1 MIISINA
8 GILDL
13 FHKSIKGIMM
23 SNSIPPQ
30 DMRIAQYSMI
40 SAESENAFLV
50 GVSYG
55 DQTTEVVKEHLSELK
70 MLAETAGAK
79 VVGQITQKLRKI
91 NPQYFIGKGKAL
103 QIIEQAKIL
112 NVKLIIFDDEL
123 NPGQV
128 KNFLRL
134 AKNIKIIDR
143 NGLILDIFRKHAQ
156 TREAK
161 TQVELAQLEYIL
173 PRLTRQ
179 WSHLER
185 QMGGIGTLA
194 GMGESQIE
202 VDRRLIR
209 QRISKLK
216 KNLTYIEKERQ
227 TQSKRRK
234 DEYRVALVGY
244 TNAGKS
250 TLMRAL
256 SGEDVLIQDQ
266 LFATLDT
273 TIRKVQLDKYHS
285 ILLSDTVGFI
295 RKLPHDLV
303 ASFRSTLLEVLESNL
318 ILVVLDAGSDQVSE
332 HLKTIGEVLKE
343 LGAERYE
350 ALTVLNKIDLIS
362 ENGKMNYLK
371 RKYPDAIMVSAK
383 DQLRLDRLIAEMIKS
398 MNAGYETV
406 EITFSYEQG
415 KELAK
420 AQENVEVLERHYQ
433 NDSIRLKIKGRRN
446 RVKQII
452 NQYQ

>member
-1 MIISINA
+1 MDRTEIR
-8 GILDL
+8 
-13 FHKSIKGIMM
+13 KSEK
-23 SNSIPPQ
+23 
-30 DMRIAQYSMI
+30 
-40 SAESENAFLV
+40 AFLV
-50 GVSYG
+50 GVLHG
-55 DQTTEVVKEHLSELK
+55 KQNAEVVKEHLSELK
-70 MLAETAGAK
+70 QLAETAGAT
-79 VVGQITQKLRKI
+79 VVGQITQNLRKI

-103 QIIEQAKIL
+103 QIIEQAKTL
-112 NVKLIIFDDEL
+112 NVELIIFDDEL

-128 KNFLRL
+128 KNFLQL

-194 GMGESQIE
+194 GMGEAQIE

-216 KNLTYIEKERQ
+216 KELTYIEKERQ

-256 SGEDVLIQDQ
+256 SGEDVFIQDQ

-303 ASFRSTLLEVLESNL
+303 ASFRSTLLEVLEANL
-318 ILVVLDAGSDQVSE
+318 ILVVLDAASDQVSE
-332 HLKTIGEVLKE
+332 HMNTIEEVLKE
-343 LGAERYE
+343 LGAERHKS
-350 ALTVLNKIDLIS
+350 LTVLNKIDLIL
-362 ENGKMNYLK
+362 ENGRMNFLK

-383 DQLRLDRLIAEMIKS
+383 DQLRLDRLIAEMIKTI
-398 MNAGYETV
+398 NADYKTV

-415 KELAK
+415 KELAN

-433 NDSIRLKIKGRRN
+433 NDSIRLKIKGKRD
-446 RVKQII
+446 RVNQII

>member
-1 MIISINA
+1 
-8 GILDL
+8 LDRTEIR
-13 FHKSIKGIMM
+13 KSEK
-23 SNSIPPQ
+23 
-30 DMRIAQYSMI
+30 
-40 SAESENAFLV
+40 AFLV
-50 GVSYG
+50 GVLHG
-55 DQTTEVVKEHLSELK
+55 KQNAEVVKEHLSELK
-70 MLAETAGAK
+70 QLAETAGAT
-79 VVGQITQKLRKI
+79 VVGQITQNLRKI

-103 QIIEQAKIL
+103 QIIEQAKTL
-112 NVKLIIFDDEL
+112 NVELIIFDDEL

-128 KNFLRL
+128 KNFLQL

-156 TREAK
+156 TRESK

-194 GMGESQIE
+194 GMGEAQIE

-216 KNLTYIEKERQ
+216 KELTYIEKERQ

-256 SGEDVLIQDQ
+256 SGEDVFIQDQ

-318 ILVVLDAGSDQVSE
+318 ILVVLDAASDQVSE
-332 HLKTIGEVLKE
+332 HMNTIEEVLKE
-343 LGAERYE
+343 LGAERHK
-350 ALTVLNKIDLIS
+350 ALTVLNKIDLIL
-362 ENGKMNYLK
+362 ENRRMNFLK

-383 DQLRLDRLIAEMIKS
+383 DQLRLDRLIAELIKT
-398 MNAGYETV
+398 MNADYKTV

-446 RVKQII
+446 RVNQII

>member
-1 MIISINA
+1 MDRTEIR
-8 GILDL
+8 
-13 FHKSIKGIMM
+13 K
-23 SNSIPPQ
+23 
-30 DMRIAQYSMI
+30 
-40 SAESENAFLV
+40 SENAFLV

-216 KNLTYIEKERQ
+216 KNLTLIEKERQ

-250 TLMRAL
+250 TLMQAL
-256 SGEDVLIQDQ
+256 SGEDVFIQDQ

-371 RKYPDAIMVSAK
+371 QKYPDAIMVSAK
-383 DQLRLDRLIAEMIKS
+383 DQLRLDRLIAEMKKL
-398 MNAGYETV
+398 MNADYETV

-433 NDSIRLKIKGRRN
+433 NDSIKLKIKGRRN
-446 RVKQII
+446 RVNQII

>member
-1 MIISINA
+1 MDRTEIR
-8 GILDL
+8 
-13 FHKSIKGIMM
+13 K
-23 SNSIPPQ
+23 
-30 DMRIAQYSMI
+30 
-40 SAESENAFLV
+40 SENAFLV
-50 GVSYG
+50 GVSHG

-112 NVKLIIFDDEL
+112 KVKLIIFDDEL

-256 SGEDVLIQDQ
+256 SGEDVFIQDQ

-318 ILVVLDAGSDQVSE
+318 ILVVLDAASDQVSE

-343 LGAERYE
+343 LGAER
-350 ALTVLNKIDLIS
+350 
-362 ENGKMNYLK
+362 
-371 RKYPDAIMVSAK
+371 
-383 DQLRLDRLIAEMIKS
+383 
-398 MNAGYETV
+398 
-406 EITFSYEQG
+406 
-415 KELAK
+415 
-420 AQENVEVLERHYQ
+420 
-433 NDSIRLKIKGRRN
+433 
-446 RVKQII
+446 
-452 NQYQ
+452 

>member
-1 MIISINA
+1 MDRTEIR
-8 GILDL
+8 
-13 FHKSIKGIMM
+13 K
-23 SNSIPPQ
+23 
-30 DMRIAQYSMI
+30 
-40 SAESENAFLV
+40 SENAFLV

-256 SGEDVLIQDQ
+256 SGEDVFIQDQ

-318 ILVVLDAGSDQVSE
+318 ILVVLDAASDQVSE

>member
-1 MIISINA
+1 
-8 GILDL
+8 
-13 FHKSIKGIMM
+13 
-23 SNSIPPQ
+23 
-30 DMRIAQYSMI
+30 
-40 SAESENAFLV
+40 
-50 GVSYG
+50 
-55 DQTTEVVKEHLSELK
+55 

-103 QIIEQAKIL
+103 QIIEQAKTL

-256 SGEDVLIQDQ
+256 SGEDVFIQDQ

-318 ILVVLDAGSDQVSE
+318 ILVVLDAASDQVNE

-371 RKYPDAIMVSAK
+371 RKYPDAILVSAK
-383 DQLRLDRLIAEMIKS
+383 DQLRLDRLIAEMTKS
-398 MNAGYETV
+398 MNADYETV

-433 NDSIRLKIKGRRN
+433 NDSIKLKIKGRRN
-446 RVKQII
+446 RVNQII
-452 NQYQ
+452 NRYQ

>member
-1 MIISINA
+1 
-8 GILDL
+8 
-13 FHKSIKGIMM
+13 
-23 SNSIPPQ
+23 
-30 DMRIAQYSMI
+30 
-40 SAESENAFLV
+40 
-50 GVSYG
+50 
-55 DQTTEVVKEHLSELK
+55 

-103 QIIEQAKIL
+103 QVIEQAKIL

-128 KNFLRL
+128 KNFLKL

-143 NGLILDIFRKHAQ
+143 NGLILDIFQKHAQ

-161 TQVELAQLEYIL
+161 TQVELAQLEYLL
-173 PRLTRQ
+173 PRLTKQ

-185 QMGGIGTLA
+185 QMGGIGTIS

-256 SGEDVLIQDQ
+256 SGEDVFIQDQ

-273 TIRKVQLDKYHS
+273 TIRKVQLDKYHF

-318 ILVVLDAGSDQVSE
+318 ILVVLDAASAQVSE

-350 ALTVLNKIDLIS
+350 AITVLNKIDLIS

-383 DQLRLDRLIAEMIKS
+383 DQLRLDRLIAEIIKS
-398 MNAGYETV
+398 MNADYETV

-433 NDSIRLKIKGRRN
+433 NDSIKLIIKGRRN

>member
-1 MIISINA
+1 
-8 GILDL
+8 LDRTEIR
-13 FHKSIKGIMM
+13 K
-23 SNSIPPQ
+23 
-30 DMRIAQYSMI
+30 
-40 SAESENAFLV
+40 SENAFLV
-50 GVSYG
+50 GVSHG

-318 ILVVLDAGSDQVSE
+318 ILVVLDAASDQVSE
-332 HLKTIGEVLKE
+332 HMNTIEEVLKE
-343 LGAERYE
+343 LGAERHKS
-350 ALTVLNKIDLIS
+350 LTVFNKIDLIL
-362 ENGKMNYLK
+362 ENGRMNFLK

-383 DQLRLDRLIAEMIKS
+383 DQLRLDRLIAEMIKTI
-398 MNAGYETV
+398 NADYKTV

-415 KELAK
+415 KELAN
-420 AQENVEVLERHYQ
+420 AQEDVEVLERHYQ
-433 NDSIRLKIKGRRN
+433 NDSIRLKIKGKRD
-446 RVKQII
+446 RVNQII

>member
-1 MIISINA
+1 MDRTEIR
-8 GILDL
+8 
-13 FHKSIKGIMM
+13 KSEK
-23 SNSIPPQ
+23 
-30 DMRIAQYSMI
+30 
-40 SAESENAFLV
+40 AFLI
-50 GVSYG
+50 GVLHG
-55 DQTTEVVKEHLSELK
+55 NQTAEVVKEHLDELK
-70 MLAETAGAK
+70 QLAETAGAT
-79 VVGQITQKLRKI
+79 VVGQITQNLRKI

-103 QIIEQAKIL
+103 QIIEQAKTL
-112 NVKLIIFDDEL
+112 NVELIIFDDEL

-128 KNFLRL
+128 KNFLQL

-161 TQVELAQLEYIL
+161 TQVELAQLEYML

-185 QMGGIGTLA
+185 QMGGIGTRA
-194 GMGESQIE
+194 GMGEAQIE

-216 KNLTYIEKERQ
+216 KELTHIEQERQ

-256 SGEDVLIQDQ
+256 SGEDVFIQDQ

-273 TIRKVQLDKYHS
+273 TIRKVQLDQYHS

-303 ASFRSTLLEVLESNL
+303 ASFRSTLLEVFEANL
-318 ILVVLDAGSDQVSE
+318 ILIVLDAASDQVSE
-332 HLKTIGEVLKE
+332 HMNTIEEVLKE
-343 LGAERYE
+343 FGIKRHK

-362 ENGKMNYLK
+362 ENKRMNFLK

-383 DQLRLDRLIAEMIKS
+383 DQLRLDRLIAEMIET
-398 MNAGYETV
+398 MNADYKTV

-433 NDSIRLKIKGRRN
+433 NDSIRLKIKGKRD
-446 RVKQII
+446 RVNQII

>member
-1 MIISINA
+1 
-8 GILDL
+8 LDRTEIR
-13 FHKSIKGIMM
+13 K
-23 SNSIPPQ
+23 
-30 DMRIAQYSMI
+30 
-40 SAESENAFLV
+40 SENAFLV
-50 GVSYG
+50 GVSHG
-55 DQTTEVVKEHLSELK
+55 DQTIEVVKEHLSELK

-318 ILVVLDAGSDQVSE
+318 ILVVLDAASDQVSE

-371 RKYPDAIMVSAK
+371 RKYPAAIMVSAK

>member
-1 MIISINA
+1 MDRTEIR
-8 GILDL
+8 
-13 FHKSIKGIMM
+13 K
-23 SNSIPPQ
+23 
-30 DMRIAQYSMI
+30 
-40 SAESENAFLV
+40 SENAFLV

-112 NVKLIIFDDEL
+112 KVKLIIFDDEL

-318 ILVVLDAGSDQVSE
+318 ILVVLDAASDQVSE

-343 LGAERYE
+343 LGAERNE

-383 DQLRLDRLIAEMIKS
+383 DQLRLDRLIAEMIKTI
-398 MNAGYETV
+398 NADYETV

-415 KELAK
+415 KELAN
-420 AQENVEVLERHYQ
+420 AQEDVEVLERHYQ

>member
-1 MIISINA
+1 MDRTEIR
-8 GILDL
+8 
-13 FHKSIKGIMM
+13 K
-23 SNSIPPQ
+23 
-30 DMRIAQYSMI
+30 
-40 SAESENAFLV
+40 SENAFLV
-50 GVSYG
+50 GVSHG

-216 KNLTYIEKERQ
+216 KNLTFIEKERQ

-256 SGEDVLIQDQ
+256 SGEDVFIQDQ

-318 ILVVLDAGSDQVSE
+318 ILVVLDAASDQVSE

-383 DQLRLDRLIAEMIKS
+383 DQLRLDRLIVEMIKS
-398 MNAGYETV
+398 MNADYETV

>member
-1 MIISINA
+1 MDRTEIR
-8 GILDL
+8 
-13 FHKSIKGIMM
+13 K
-23 SNSIPPQ
+23 
-30 DMRIAQYSMI
+30 
-40 SAESENAFLV
+40 SENAFLV

-209 QRISKLK
+209 QRISTLK

-256 SGEDVLIQDQ
+256 SGEDVFIQDQ

-318 ILVVLDAGSDQVSE
+318 ILVVLDAASDQVSE

-398 MNAGYETV
+398 MNVGYETV

>member
-1 MIISINA
+1 MDRTEIR
-8 GILDL
+8 
-13 FHKSIKGIMM
+13 K
-23 SNSIPPQ
+23 
-30 DMRIAQYSMI
+30 
-40 SAESENAFLV
+40 SENAFLV
-50 GVSYG
+50 GVSHG
-55 DQTTEVVKEHLSELK
+55 DQTIEVVKEHLSELK

-318 ILVVLDAGSDQVSE
+318 ILVVLDAASDQVNE

-343 LGAERYE
+343 LGAERNE

-371 RKYPDAIMVSAK
+371 RKYPAAIMVSAK

>member
-1 MIISINA
+1 MDRTEIR
-8 GILDL
+8 
-13 FHKSIKGIMM
+13 K
-23 SNSIPPQ
+23 
-30 DMRIAQYSMI
+30 
-40 SAESENAFLV
+40 SENAFLV
-50 GVSYG
+50 GVSHG

-256 SGEDVLIQDQ
+256 SGEDVFIQDQ

-318 ILVVLDAGSDQVSE
+318 ILVVLDAASDQVSE

-383 DQLRLDRLIAEMIKS
+383 DQLRLDRLIVEMIKS
-398 MNAGYETV
+398 MNADYETV

>member
-1 MIISINA
+1 MDRTEIR
-8 GILDL
+8 
-13 FHKSIKGIMM
+13 K
-23 SNSIPPQ
+23 
-30 DMRIAQYSMI
+30 
-40 SAESENAFLV
+40 SENAFLV
-50 GVSYG
+50 GVSHG

-318 ILVVLDAGSDQVSE
+318 ILVVLDAASDQVSE

-343 LGAERYE
+343 LGAERNE

-371 RKYPDAIMVSAK
+371 RKYPAAIMVSAK

-415 KELAK
+415 KELAN
-420 AQENVEVLERHYQ
+420 AQEDVEVLERHYQ

-446 RVKQII
+446 RVNQII

>member
-1 MIISINA
+1 
-8 GILDL
+8 LDRTEIR
-13 FHKSIKGIMM
+13 KSEK
-23 SNSIPPQ
+23 
-30 DMRIAQYSMI
+30 
-40 SAESENAFLV
+40 AFLV
-50 GVSYG
+50 GVLHG
-55 DQTTEVVKEHLSELK
+55 KQNAEVVKEHLSELK
-70 MLAETAGAK
+70 QLAETAGAT
-79 VVGQITQKLRKI
+79 VVGQITQNLRKI

-103 QIIEQAKIL
+103 QIIEQAKTL
-112 NVKLIIFDDEL
+112 NVELIIFDDEL

-161 TQVELAQLEYIL
+161 TQVELAQLEYLL

-194 GMGESQIE
+194 GMGEAQIE

-216 KNLTYIEKERQ
+216 KELTYIEKERQ

-256 SGEDVLIQDQ
+256 SGEDVFIQDQ

-303 ASFRSTLLEVLESNL
+303 ASFRSTLLEVLEANL
-318 ILVVLDAGSDQVSE
+318 ILVVLDAASDQVSE
-332 HLKTIGEVLKE
+332 HMNTIEEVLKE
-343 LGAERYE
+343 LGAERHKS
-350 ALTVLNKIDLIS
+350 LTVLNKIDLIL
-362 ENGKMNYLK
+362 ENGRMNFLK

-383 DQLRLDRLIAEMIKS
+383 DQLRLDRLIAEMIKTI
-398 MNAGYETV
+398 NADYKTV

-415 KELAK
+415 KELAN
-420 AQENVEVLERHYQ
+420 AQEDVEVLERHYQ
-433 NDSIRLKIKGRRN
+433 NDSIRLKIKGKRD
-446 RVKQII
+446 RVNQII

>member
-1 MIISINA
+1 MDRTEIR
-8 GILDL
+8 
-13 FHKSIKGIMM
+13 K
-23 SNSIPPQ
+23 
-30 DMRIAQYSMI
+30 
-40 SAESENAFLV
+40 SENAFLV

-70 MLAETAGAK
+70 LLAETAGAK

-216 KNLTYIEKERQ
+216 KNLTLIEKERQ

-256 SGEDVLIQDQ
+256 SGEDVFIQDQ

-318 ILVVLDAGSDQVSE
+318 ILVVLDAASDQVSE

-343 LGAERYE
+343 FGAERYE

-371 RKYPDAIMVSAK
+371 QKYPDAIMVSAK
-383 DQLRLDRLIAEMIKS
+383 DQLRLDRLIAEMKKL
-398 MNAGYETV
+398 MNADYETV

-433 NDSIRLKIKGRRN
+433 NDSIKLKIKGRRN
-446 RVKQII
+446 RVNQII

>member
-1 MIISINA
+1 
-8 GILDL
+8 LDRTEIR
-13 FHKSIKGIMM
+13 K
-23 SNSIPPQ
+23 
-30 DMRIAQYSMI
+30 
-40 SAESENAFLV
+40 SENAFLV
-50 GVSYG
+50 GVSHG

-256 SGEDVLIQDQ
+256 SGEDVFIQDQ

-318 ILVVLDAGSDQVSE
+318 ILVVLDAASDQVSE

-383 DQLRLDRLIAEMIKS
+383 DQLRLDRLIVEMIKS
-398 MNAGYETV
+398 MNADYETV

>member
-1 MIISINA
+1 MDRTEIR
-8 GILDL
+8 
-13 FHKSIKGIMM
+13 K
-23 SNSIPPQ
+23 
-30 DMRIAQYSMI
+30 
-40 SAESENAFLV
+40 SENAFLV
-50 GVSYG
+50 GVSHG

-318 ILVVLDAGSDQVSE
+318 ILVVLDAASDQVSE

-343 LGAERYE
+343 LGAERYD

-383 DQLRLDRLIAEMIKS
+383 DQLRLDRLIVEMIKS
-398 MNAGYETV
+398 MNADYETV

>member
-1 MIISINA
+1 MDRTEIR
-8 GILDL
+8 
-13 FHKSIKGIMM
+13 K
-23 SNSIPPQ
+23 
-30 DMRIAQYSMI
+30 
-40 SAESENAFLV
+40 SENAFLV
-50 GVSYG
+50 GVSHG

-318 ILVVLDAGSDQVSE
+318 ILVVLDAASDQVSE

>member
-1 MIISINA
+1 MDRTEIR
-8 GILDL
+8 
-13 FHKSIKGIMM
+13 K
-23 SNSIPPQ
+23 
-30 DMRIAQYSMI
+30 
-40 SAESENAFLV
+40 SENAFLV
-50 GVSYG
+50 GVLHG

-143 NGLILDIFRKHAQ
+143 NGLILDIFQKHAQ

-216 KNLTYIEKERQ
+216 KNLTHIEKERQ

-256 SGEDVLIQDQ
+256 SGEDVFIQDQ

-273 TIRKVQLDKYHS
+273 TIRKVQLDKYHF

-318 ILVVLDAGSDQVSE
+318 ILVVLDAASDQVSE
-332 HLKTIGEVLKE
+332 HLNTIDEVLKE

-350 ALTVLNKIDLIS
+350 ALIVLNKIDLIS
-362 ENGKMNYLK
+362 
-371 RKYPDAIMVSAK
+371 
-383 DQLRLDRLIAEMIKS
+383 
-398 MNAGYETV
+398 
-406 EITFSYEQG
+406 
-415 KELAK
+415 
-420 AQENVEVLERHYQ
+420 
-433 NDSIRLKIKGRRN
+433 
-446 RVKQII
+446 
-452 NQYQ
+452 

>member
-1 MIISINA
+1 MERTEIR
-8 GILDL
+8 
-13 FHKSIKGIMM
+13 K
-23 SNSIPPQ
+23 
-30 DMRIAQYSMI
+30 
-40 SAESENAFLV
+40 SENAFLV
-50 GVSYG
+50 GVLHG

-216 KNLTYIEKERQ
+216 KNLTHIEKERQ

-318 ILVVLDAGSDQVSE
+318 ILVVLDAASDQVSE

-383 DQLRLDRLIAEMIKS
+383 DQLRLDRLIVEMIKS
-398 MNAGYETV
+398 MNADYETV

>member
-1 MIISINA
+1 MDRTEIR
-8 GILDL
+8 
-13 FHKSIKGIMM
+13 K
-23 SNSIPPQ
+23 
-30 DMRIAQYSMI
+30 
-40 SAESENAFLV
+40 SENAFLV

-256 SGEDVLIQDQ
+256 SGEDVFIQDQ

-295 RKLPHDLV
+295 RKLPHNLV

-318 ILVVLDAGSDQVSE
+318 ILVVLDAASDQVSE

-343 LGAERYE
+343 FGAERYE

-371 RKYPDAIMVSAK
+371 QKYPDAIMVSAK
-383 DQLRLDRLIAEMIKS
+383 DQLRLDRLIAEMKKL
-398 MNAGYETV
+398 MNADYETV

-433 NDSIRLKIKGRRN
+433 NDSIKLKIKGRRN
-446 RVKQII
+446 RVNQII

>member
-1 MIISINA
+1 MDRTEIR
-8 GILDL
+8 
-13 FHKSIKGIMM
+13 K
-23 SNSIPPQ
+23 
-30 DMRIAQYSMI
+30 
-40 SAESENAFLV
+40 SENAFLV
-50 GVSYG
+50 GVSHG

-318 ILVVLDAGSDQVSE
+318 ILVVLDAASDQVSE

-371 RKYPDAIMVSAK
+371 RKYPAAIMVSAK

>member
-1 MIISINA
+1 
-8 GILDL
+8 LDQTEIR
-13 FHKSIKGIMM
+13 K
-23 SNSIPPQ
+23 
-30 DMRIAQYSMI
+30 
-40 SAESENAFLV
+40 SENAFLV
-50 GVSYG
+50 GVSHG

-134 AKNIKIIDR
+134 EKNIKIIDR

-256 SGEDVLIQDQ
+256 SGEDVFIQDQ

-318 ILVVLDAGSDQVSE
+318 ILVVLDAASDQVNE
-332 HLKTIGEVLKE
+332 HLKTIREVLKE

-371 RKYPDAIMVSAK
+371 RKYPDAILVSAK
-383 DQLRLDRLIAEMIKS
+383 DQLRLDRLIAEMTKS
-398 MNAGYETV
+398 MNADYETV

-433 NDSIRLKIKGRRN
+433 NDSIKLKIKGRRN
-446 RVKQII
+446 RVNQII
-452 NQYQ
+452 NRYQ

>member
-1 MIISINA
+1 MDRTEIR
-8 GILDL
+8 
-13 FHKSIKGIMM
+13 KSEK
-23 SNSIPPQ
+23 
-30 DMRIAQYSMI
+30 
-40 SAESENAFLV
+40 AFLV
-50 GVSYG
+50 GVLHG
-55 DQTTEVVKEHLSELK
+55 KQNAEVVKEHLSELK
-70 MLAETAGAK
+70 QLAETAGAT
-79 VVGQITQKLRKI
+79 VVGQITQNLRKI

-103 QIIEQAKIL
+103 QIIEQAKTL
-112 NVKLIIFDDEL
+112 NVELIIFDDEL

-128 KNFLRL
+128 KNFLQL

-161 TQVELAQLEYIL
+161 TQVELAQLEYML

-185 QMGGIGTLA
+185 QMGGIGTRA
-194 GMGESQIE
+194 GMGEAQIE

-216 KNLTYIEKERQ
+216 KELTHIEQERQ

-256 SGEDVLIQDQ
+256 SGEDVFIQDQ

-273 TIRKVQLDKYHS
+273 TIRKVQLDQYHS

-303 ASFRSTLLEVLESNL
+303 ASFRSTLLEVFEANL
-318 ILVVLDAGSDQVSE
+318 ILIVLDAASDQVSE
-332 HLKTIGEVLKE
+332 HMNTIEEVLKE
-343 LGAERYE
+343 FGIKRHK

-362 ENGKMNYLK
+362 ENKRMNFLK

-383 DQLRLDRLIAEMIKS
+383 DQLRLDRLIAEMIET
-398 MNAGYETV
+398 MNADYKTV

-433 NDSIRLKIKGRRN
+433 NDSIRLKIKGKRD
-446 RVKQII
+446 RVNQII

>member
-1 MIISINA
+1 
-8 GILDL
+8 LDQTEIR
-13 FHKSIKGIMM
+13 K
-23 SNSIPPQ
+23 
-30 DMRIAQYSMI
+30 
-40 SAESENAFLV
+40 SENAFLV
-50 GVSYG
+50 GVSHG

-103 QIIEQAKIL
+103 QIIEQAKTL

-134 AKNIKIIDR
+134 EKNIKIIDR

-256 SGEDVLIQDQ
+256 SGEDVFIQDQ

-318 ILVVLDAGSDQVSE
+318 ILVVLDAASDQVNE

-371 RKYPDAIMVSAK
+371 RKYPDAILVSAK
-383 DQLRLDRLIAEMIKS
+383 DQLRLDRLMAEMTKS
-398 MNAGYETV
+398 MNADYETV

-433 NDSIRLKIKGRRN
+433 NDSIKLKIKGRRN
-446 RVKQII
+446 RVNQII
-452 NQYQ
+452 NRYQ

>member
-1 MIISINA
+1 MDRTEIR
-8 GILDL
+8 
-13 FHKSIKGIMM
+13 KSEK
-23 SNSIPPQ
+23 
-30 DMRIAQYSMI
+30 
-40 SAESENAFLV
+40 AFLV
-50 GVSYG
+50 GVLHG
-55 DQTTEVVKEHLSELK
+55 NQTAEIVKEHLSELK
-70 MLAETAGAK
+70 QLAETAGAT
-79 VVGQITQKLRKI
+79 VVGQITQNLRKI

-103 QIIEQAKIL
+103 QIIEQAKTL
-112 NVKLIIFDDEL
+112 NVELIIFDDEL

-134 AKNIKIIDR
+134 EKNIKIIDR

-161 TQVELAQLEYIL
+161 TQVELAQLEYLL

-194 GMGESQIE
+194 GMGEAQIE

-216 KNLTYIEKERQ
+216 KELTYIEKERQ

-256 SGEDVLIQDQ
+256 SGEDVFIQDQ

-303 ASFRSTLLEVLESNL
+303 ASFRSTLLEVLEANL
-318 ILVVLDAGSDQVSE
+318 ILVVLDAASDQVSE
-332 HLKTIGEVLKE
+332 HMNTIEEVLKE
-343 LGAERYE
+343 LGAERHKS
-350 ALTVLNKIDLIS
+350 LTVLNKIDLIL
-362 ENGKMNYLK
+362 ENGRMNFLK

-383 DQLRLDRLIAEMIKS
+383 DQLRLDRLIAEMIKTI
-398 MNAGYETV
+398 NADYETV

-415 KELAK
+415 KELANV
-420 AQENVEVLERHYQ
+420 QENVEVLERHYQ
-433 NDSIRLKIKGRRN
+433 NDSIRLKIKGKRD
-446 RVKQII
+446 RVNQII

>member
-1 MIISINA
+1 MDRTEIR
-8 GILDL
+8 
-13 FHKSIKGIMM
+13 K
-23 SNSIPPQ
+23 
-30 DMRIAQYSMI
+30 
-40 SAESENAFLV
+40 SENAFLV

-143 NGLILDIFRKHAQ
+143 NGLILDIFRKHAK

-216 KNLTYIEKERQ
+216 KNLTLIEKERQ

-256 SGEDVLIQDQ
+256 SGEDVFIQDQ

-295 RKLPHDLV
+295 RKLPHNLV

-318 ILVVLDAGSDQVSE
+318 ILVVLDAASDQVSE

-371 RKYPDAIMVSAK
+371 QKYPDAIMVSAK
-383 DQLRLDRLIAEMIKS
+383 DQLRLDRLIAEMKKL
-398 MNAGYETV
+398 MNADYETV

-433 NDSIRLKIKGRRN
+433 NDSIKLKIKGRRN
-446 RVKQII
+446 RVNQII

>member
-1 MIISINA
+1 MGRTEIR
-8 GILDL
+8 
-13 FHKSIKGIMM
+13 K
-23 SNSIPPQ
+23 
-30 DMRIAQYSMI
+30 
-40 SAESENAFLV
+40 SENAFLV

-216 KNLTYIEKERQ
+216 KNLTFIEKERQ

-256 SGEDVLIQDQ
+256 SGEDVFIQDQ

-295 RKLPHDLV
+295 RKLPHNLV

-318 ILVVLDAGSDQVSE
+318 ILVVLDAASDQVSE

-383 DQLRLDRLIAEMIKS
+383 DQLRLDRLIAEMKKL
-398 MNAGYETV
+398 MNADYETV

-433 NDSIRLKIKGRRN
+433 NDSIKLKIKGRRN
-446 RVKQII
+446 RLNQII

>member
-1 MIISINA
+1 M
-8 GILDL
+8 
-13 FHKSIKGIMM
+13 
-23 SNSIPPQ
+23 
-30 DMRIAQYSMI
+30 
-40 SAESENAFLV
+40 
-50 GVSYG
+50 
-55 DQTTEVVKEHLSELK
+55 
-70 MLAETAGAK
+70 
-79 VVGQITQKLRKI
+79 
-91 NPQYFIGKGKAL
+91 
-103 QIIEQAKIL
+103 
-112 NVKLIIFDDEL
+112 
-123 NPGQV
+123 
-128 KNFLRL
+128 
-134 AKNIKIIDR
+134 
-143 NGLILDIFRKHAQ
+143 
-156 TREAK
+156 
-161 TQVELAQLEYIL
+161 AQLEYLL

-194 GMGESQIE
+194 GMGEAQIE

-216 KNLTYIEKERQ
+216 KELTYIEKERQ

-234 DEYRVALVGY
+234 NEYRVALVGY

-256 SGEDVLIQDQ
+256 SGEDVFIQDQ

-303 ASFRSTLLEVLESNL
+303 ASFRSTLLEVLEANL
-318 ILVVLDAGSDQVSE
+318 ILVVLDAASDQVIQ
-332 HLKTIGEVLKE
+332 HMNTIEDVLKE
-343 LGAERYE
+343 LGVERHKS
-350 ALTVLNKIDLIS
+350 LIVLNKIDLIL
-362 ENGKMNYLK
+362 ENGRMSFLK

-383 DQLRLDRLIAEMIKS
+383 ALLRLDRLITEIIKT
-398 MNAGYETV
+398 MNADYETV

-415 KELAK
+415 KELAN
-420 AQENVEVLERHYQ
+420 AQENVEVLERHFQ
-433 NDSIRLKIKGRRN
+433 NDSIRLKIKGKRD

>member
-1 MIISINA
+1 MDRTEIR
-8 GILDL
+8 
-13 FHKSIKGIMM
+13 KSEK
-23 SNSIPPQ
+23 
-30 DMRIAQYSMI
+30 
-40 SAESENAFLV
+40 AFLV
-50 GVSYG
+50 GVLHG
-55 DQTTEVVKEHLSELK
+55 KQNAEVVKEHLSELK
-70 MLAETAGAK
+70 QLAETAGAT
-79 VVGQITQKLRKI
+79 VVGQITQNLRKI

-134 AKNIKIIDR
+134 ANNIKIIDR

-161 TQVELAQLEYIL
+161 TQVELAQLEYLL

-194 GMGESQIE
+194 GMGEAQIE

-216 KNLTYIEKERQ
+216 KELTYIEKERQ

-256 SGEDVLIQDQ
+256 SGEDVFIQDQ

-303 ASFRSTLLEVLESNL
+303 ASFRSTLLEVLEANL
-318 ILVVLDAGSDQVSE
+318 ILVVLDAASDQVSE
-332 HLKTIGEVLKE
+332 HMNTIEEVLKE
-343 LGAERYE
+343 LGAERHKS
-350 ALTVLNKIDLIS
+350 LTVLNKIDLIL
-362 ENGKMNYLK
+362 ENGRMNFLK

-383 DQLRLDRLIAEMIKS
+383 DQLRLDRLIAEMIKTI
-398 MNAGYETV
+398 NADYETV
-406 EITFSYEQG
+406 EITFSYKQG
-415 KELAK
+415 KELAN
-420 AQENVEVLERHYQ
+420 AQEDVEVLERHYQ
-433 NDSIRLKIKGRRN
+433 NDSIRLKIKGKRD
-446 RVKQII
+446 RVNQII

>member
-1 MIISINA
+1 MDRTEIR
-8 GILDL
+8 
-13 FHKSIKGIMM
+13 K
-23 SNSIPPQ
+23 
-30 DMRIAQYSMI
+30 
-40 SAESENAFLV
+40 SENAFLV
-50 GVSYG
+50 GVSHG
-55 DQTTEVVKEHLSELK
+55 DQTIEVVKEHLSELK

-318 ILVVLDAGSDQVSE
+318 ILVVLDAASDQVSE

-383 DQLRLDRLIAEMIKS
+383 DQLRLDRLIVEMIKS
-398 MNAGYETV
+398 MNADYETV

>member
-1 MIISINA
+1 
-8 GILDL
+8 LDRTEIR
-13 FHKSIKGIMM
+13 KSEK
-23 SNSIPPQ
+23 
-30 DMRIAQYSMI
+30 
-40 SAESENAFLV
+40 AFLV
-50 GVSYG
+50 GVLHG
-55 DQTTEVVKEHLSELK
+55 KQNAEVVKEHLSELK
-70 MLAETAGAK
+70 QLAETAGAT
-79 VVGQITQKLRKI
+79 VVGQITQNLRKI

-103 QIIEQAKIL
+103 QIIEQAKTL
-112 NVKLIIFDDEL
+112 NVELIIFDDEL

-128 KNFLRL
+128 KNFLQL

-194 GMGESQIE
+194 GMGEAQIE

-216 KNLTYIEKERQ
+216 KELTYIEKERQ

-256 SGEDVLIQDQ
+256 SGEDVFIQDQ

-318 ILVVLDAGSDQVSE
+318 ILVVLDAASDQVSE
-332 HLKTIGEVLKE
+332 HMNTIEEVLKE
-343 LGAERYE
+343 LGAERHKV
-350 ALTVLNKIDLIS
+350 LTVLNKIDLIL
-362 ENGKMNYLK
+362 ENRRMNFLK

-383 DQLRLDRLIAEMIKS
+383 DQLRLDHLIAELIKT
-398 MNAGYETV
+398 MNADYKTV

-446 RVKQII
+446 RVNQII

>member
-1 MIISINA
+1 MDRTEIR
-8 GILDL
+8 
-13 FHKSIKGIMM
+13 K
-23 SNSIPPQ
+23 
-30 DMRIAQYSMI
+30 
-40 SAESENAFLV
+40 SENAFLV
-50 GVSYG
+50 GVSHG

-256 SGEDVLIQDQ
+256 SGEDVFIQDQ

-318 ILVVLDAGSDQVSE
+318 ILVVLDAASDQVSE

>member
-1 MIISINA
+1 MDRTEIR
-8 GILDL
+8 
-13 FHKSIKGIMM
+13 K
-23 SNSIPPQ
+23 
-30 DMRIAQYSMI
+30 
-40 SAESENAFLV
+40 SENAFLV

-70 MLAETAGAK
+70 LLAETAGAK